1 MTFNGL
7 SHTGPQ
13 VGVLIHLPKMLTPP
27 LSLNIA
33 RMEPVSVIHP
43 TSADKPAA
51 TIMTVNS
58 SCSIVVTSDV
68 PSMNLQI
75 SERATSADAR
85 PTKTIEQ
92 SNEFWHTCHFG
103 ANCHPK
109 SDERTDNKSCADEN
123 PFDSIAKSH
132 LKNGCKDG
140 NKHSKS
146 TELDFQMEQYVDVQ
160 VSSIRR

>member
-13 VGVLIHLPKMLTPP
+13 VGVLIHFPKMLTPP

-58 SCSIVVTSDV
+58 SCSIWVWSEV

-75 SERATSADAR
+75 SERATSADAAPPKPLNKATSSGIPVISTR
-85 PTKTIEQ
+85 IAIQ
-92 SNEFWHTCHFG
+92 SPMREPITSP
-103 ANCHPK
+103 APM
-109 SDERTDNKSCADEN
+109 RTH
-123 PFDSIAKSH
+123 SIPSP
-132 LKNGCKDG
+132 
-140 NKHSKS
+140 SP
-146 TELDFQMEQYVDVQ
+146 
-160 VSSIRR
+160 I